1 MNVLKITN
9 DSDKIFIKYLDET
22 IKYIKNKKN
31 KSLSWLLPILKLIK
45 SNINFILLLN
55 YCN

>member
-22 IKYIKNKKN
+22 TKYIKNKN
-31 KSLSWLLPILKLIK
+31 KS
-45 SNINFILLLN
+45 
-55 YCN
+55 